1 VTLPKAAPDKHSII
15 QLVPGAEND
24 IVAGAAAAR
33 KDVSGKLLRQAKW
46 GGAPWQPV
54 SNPARSFT
62 CLKKKGCRN
71 VDSAALFSLSRF
83 GAKGNP
89 AELDPVSRIRS
100 GNALS
105 GHSFPTGF
113 G

>member
-33 KDVSGKLLRQAKW
+33 KDVSGKLLRQAEW
-46 GGAPWQPV
+46 GGAPWQSV

-62 CLKKKGCRN
+62 HLAKKRAAGMWIRQPFFR
-71 VDSAALFSLSRF
+71 SAGSMQRVIQPNLIL
-83 GAKGNP
+83 
-89 AELDPVSRIRS
+89 
-100 GNALS
+100 
-105 GHSFPTGF
+105 
-113 G
+113 